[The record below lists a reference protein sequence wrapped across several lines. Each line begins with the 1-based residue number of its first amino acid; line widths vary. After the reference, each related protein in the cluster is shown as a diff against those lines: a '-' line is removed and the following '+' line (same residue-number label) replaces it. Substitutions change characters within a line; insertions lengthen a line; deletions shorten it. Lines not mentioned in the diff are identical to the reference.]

1 MYAWKPLMPEGLT
14 PALRLLSCLLWA
26 LVATVPAASAEE
38 MQAPGLFTSPA
49 AQPAD
54 SNAAVPVDMTI
65 IEDEEAPAE
74 LLPGEAMPADG
85 PMPAD
90 ALVRQGSGPKGP
102 KTSTDKIVDKFMKL
116 DVDASFGVSMDEYIT
131 VVQQRVMARYAAM
144 DADKNG
150 EVTEDEY
157 RAFWKSRMAKW
168 YRLKR

>member
-1 MYAWKPLMPEGLT
+1 MPEGLS
-14 PALRLLSCLLWA
+14 PLLRLAACLLWG
-26 LVATVPAASAEE
+26 LVATVPVASAEE
-38 MQAPGLFTSPA
+38 MQVPSLFASPA
-49 AQPAD
+49 AQSADASAAAPAD
-54 SNAAVPVDMTI
+54 ENM

-74 LLPGEAMPADG
+74 RLPGEAMPADG
-85 PMPAD
+85 PIPAD
-90 ALVRQGSGPKGP
+90 ALARQGSGPKGP
-102 KTSTDKIVDKFMKL
+102 KTSTDKIVDKFMAL
-116 DVDASFGVSMDEYIT
+116 DVDHSFGVSMDEYIT